1 MSEPANVTARVEVLE
16 RWSPTLFL
24 VAGAILVVYAA
35 FHGMEAFLDM
45 DYAMVRD
52 GIIRPVGYILGFVA
66 VLGLYPKLAGR
77 SPKLASLGAIL
88 TALAVVGWF
97 VSGFLGPTRG
107 LAMHLGVETPGWI
120 NAFGILIALGFLVG
134 LPAFG
139 IASLRAK
146 VYPKTVGLLL
156 LAPILVM
163 VANFVIVGGGFTSP
177 FWRFVV
183 SSGDALIILTLG
195 IALRTGRMPTGRAE
209 RQPTEM

>member
-1 MSEPANVTARVEVLE
+1 MGDDGRILAPLDGKS
-16 RWSPTLFL
+16 STLFL
-24 VAGAILVVYAA
+24 VGGAILVVYAA

-45 DYAMVRD
+45 DYPMVRD

-77 SPKLASLGAIL
+77 SPKLARLGVII
-88 TALAVVGWF
+88 TGLAVVGWF

-107 LAMHLGVETPGWI
+107 LAMHLGVDTPGWL

-134 LPAFG
+134 LPSFG
-139 IASLRAK
+139 IASLRTE
-146 VYPKTVGLLL
+146 VYSKSVGLLL

-163 VANFVIVGGGFTSP
+163 VVNFAIVGGGFTSP

-183 SSGDALIILTLG
+183 SIGDALIILALG
-195 IALRTGRMPTGRAE
+195 VALRTGGMQTRRAE
-209 RQPTEM
+209 PQPIDM